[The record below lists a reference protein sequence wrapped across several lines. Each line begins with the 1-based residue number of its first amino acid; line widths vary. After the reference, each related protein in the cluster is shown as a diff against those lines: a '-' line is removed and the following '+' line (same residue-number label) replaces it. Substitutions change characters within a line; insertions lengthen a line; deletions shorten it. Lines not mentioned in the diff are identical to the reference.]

1 MKKVV
6 FVTPMYN
13 ASEHLPDLIQSM
25 KEQTNNNWYHILID
39 DMSTDN
45 SFNVACELT
54 RNHDDFQIRKNQ
66 EKRWALKN
74 GINVAREYQTS
85 SDVIIANIDG
95 DDSLCNE
102 NTVELLL
109 NAYKDDDLGTA
120 WTAHSWDINGMNIS
134 RELPAG
140 INPYEFSWCSSHLKT
155 WRADMLAKISDDN
168 FKDLDGQWF
177 KRGYEQALYLPLLSV
192 SSKRKFINE
201 ICYLYRINS
210 KSIPVR
216 LLSEKEQMDT
226 VRLVRARGFLN

>member
-25 KEQTNNNWYHILID
+25 KEQTNNNWHHILID
-39 DMSTDN
+39 DMSTDD
-45 SFNVACELT
+45 SFKVACELT
-54 RNHDDFQIRKNQ
+54 RNHGNFQIRKNQ

-74 GINVAREYQTS
+74 VINVAREYQTS
-85 SDVIIANIDG
+85 SEVIIANIDG
-95 DDSLCNE
+95 DDALCNE
-102 NTVELLL
+102 RTVDLLI
-109 NAYKDDDLGTA
+109 NAYEDNSVDTA

-134 RELPAG
+134 KELPEG

-168 FKDLDGQWF
+168 FKDLDGKWF
-177 KRGYEQALYLPLLSV
+177 KRGYDQALYLPLLHV
-192 SSKRKFINE
+192 SNKRKFVDE

-210 KSIPVR
+210 KSIPIR
-216 LLSEKEQMDT
+216 LLNEKEQMDT
-226 VRLVRARGFLN
+226 VRLVRARGFIK